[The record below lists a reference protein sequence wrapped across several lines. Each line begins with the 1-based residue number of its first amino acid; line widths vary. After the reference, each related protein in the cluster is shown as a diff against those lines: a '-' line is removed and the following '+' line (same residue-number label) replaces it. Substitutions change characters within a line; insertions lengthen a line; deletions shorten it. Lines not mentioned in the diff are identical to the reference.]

1 VLTAGAKCFAAPRK
15 NPRRRA
21 RHRVIGGENAWPA
34 ICTTAASGGTV
45 MKRFALALVVGTV
58 AVVGTRVDAHHSMAE
73 YLTGQTVVI
82 RGEVVTFEY
91 RNPHSFIHVLVT
103 EPDGTRARYVAE
115 WSGSSQ
121 LKGQI
126 TSTTLKPGDELV
138 ISGYPARSADDRRVR
153 LLSVERPKDGFAW
166 KHRKGDF
173 LG

>member
-1 VLTAGAKCFAAPRK
+1 
-15 NPRRRA
+15 
-21 RHRVIGGENAWPA
+21 
-34 ICTTAASGGTV
+34 
-45 MKRFALALVVGTV
+45 MKRFALALIVGTV
-58 AVVGTRVDAHHSMAE
+58 ALVGTPVDAHHSMAE

-91 RNPHSFIHVLVT
+91 RNPHSFIYVMVT
-103 EPDGTRARYVAE
+103 EPDGTRARYAVE

-126 TSTTLKPGDELV
+126 TPTTFRPGDELV
-138 ISGYPARSADDRRVR
+138 ISGYAARSGEGRRVR